1 MTFNKKAFL
10 QRQKERNK
18 HVITIHGKDGIKQIT
33 MGYIAKKIF
42 GYIILAILL
51 IVAATVAYTKYLENT
66 VMQLDAK
73 KSEIEQKYH
82 DLEKQKLALL
92 NTIDALAKNIQDKEK
107 ASLALE
113 EQLNSLGE
121 ELENTK
127 NILGISDEGFKLD
140 STIDY
145 TALSVSE
152 KEVIM
157 NFVPNGKPMHG
168 RRNSSG
174 FGWRVHPIYGRKIF
188 HRGLDISAPIG
199 TKVMATAN
207 GIVETIRYND
217 GSGYGNLIVIK
228 HNYGFKTAYAHLS
241 RMNVKVGDYVTK
253 GQVIAKS
260 GNSGQSTGPH
270 LHYEVRYLDK
280 ILNPKVFMTW
290 NDTNF
295 VDTIKKENR
304 VQWHSLIKA
313 TKATIHTVQQAL
325 LLQEQKS
332 KVK

>member
-1 MTFNKKAFL
+1 MMRIDKKAFL

-18 HVITIHGKDGIKQIT
+18 HIITIHGKDGIRQIT

-42 GYIILAILL
+42 IYLLLFLILIG
-51 IVAATVAYTKYLENT
+51 VATVGYTKYLEN
-66 VMQLDAK
+66 VVLELDNK
-73 KSEIEQKYH
+73 KSEIEARYTTLNKEH
-82 DLEKQKLALL
+82 IALL
-92 NTIDALAKNIQDKEK
+92 SKVEKLKTNSQELEIQI
-107 ASLALE
+107 S
-113 EQLNSLGE
+113 SLGE

-140 STIDY
+140 DTIDY
-145 TALSVSE
+145 SKLSIAE

-157 NFVPNGKPMHG
+157 SFVPNGKPMSG
-168 RRNSSG
+168 RRYSSG
-174 FGWRVHPIYGRKIF
+174 FGWRVHPIYKRKIF

-199 TKVMATAN
+199 TKVRATAN

-228 HNYGFKTAYAHLS
+228 HNYGFKSAYAHLNS
-241 RMNVKVGDYVTK
+241 MSVKVGDYVTK
-253 GQVIAKS
+253 GQIIARS
-260 GNSGQSTGPH
+260 GNSGRSTGPH

-280 ILNPKVFMTW
+280 ILNPKIFITW
-290 NDTNF
+290 NEKNF

-313 TKATIHTVQQAL
+313 TKTTIHTVQQAL

-332 KVK
+332 KAK

>member
-1 MTFNKKAFL
+1 MMRIDKKAFL

-18 HVITIHGKDGIKQIT
+18 HIITIHGKDGIRQIT

-42 GYIILAILL
+42 IYLLLFLILIG
-51 IVAATVAYTKYLENT
+51 VATVGYTKYLEN
-66 VMQLDAK
+66 VVLELDNK
-73 KSEIEQKYH
+73 KSEIEARYTTLNKEH
-82 DLEKQKLALL
+82 IALL
-92 NTIDALAKNIQDKEK
+92 SKVEKLKTNSQELEIQI
-107 ASLALE
+107 S
-113 EQLNSLGE
+113 SLGE

-140 STIDY
+140 DTIDY
-145 TALSVSE
+145 SKLSIAE

-157 NFVPNGKPMHG
+157 SFVPNGKPMSG
-168 RRNSSG
+168 RRYSSG
-174 FGWRVHPIYGRKIF
+174 FGWRVHPIYKRKIF

-199 TKVMATAN
+199 TKVRATAN

-228 HNYGFKTAYAHLS
+228 HNYGFKSAYAHLNS
-241 RMNVKVGDYVTK
+241 MSVKVGDYVTK
-253 GQVIAKS
+253 GQIIARS
-260 GNSGQSTGPH
+260 GNSGRSTGPH

-280 ILNPKVFMTW
+280 ILNPKIFITW
-290 NDTNF
+290 NDKNF
-295 VDTIKKENR
+295 VDTIQKENR

-313 TKATIHTVQQAL
+313 TKTTIHTVQQAL

-332 KVK
+332 KAK

>member
-1 MTFNKKAFL
+1 MKIDKKAFL
-10 QRQKERNK
+10 RRQKERNK
-18 HVITIHGKDGIKQIT
+18 HIITIHGKDGIRQIT

-42 GYIILAILL
+42 IYLLLFIILIG
-51 IVAATVAYTKYLENT
+51 VATVGYTKYLEN
-66 VMQLDAK
+66 VVLELDNK
-73 KSEIEQKYH
+73 KAEVEARYNTLNVEHK
-82 DLEKQKLALL
+82 ALL
-92 NTIDALAKNIQDKEK
+92 SKIEK
-107 ASLALE
+107 LKSNSKTL
-113 EQLNSLGE
+113 QTQISSLGE

-140 STIDY
+140 DTIDY
-145 TALSVSE
+145 SKLSIAE

-157 NFVPNGKPMHG
+157 NFVPNGKPMQG
-168 RRNSSG
+168 RRYSSG
-174 FGWRVHPIYGRKIF
+174 FGWRTHPIYGRKIF

-199 TKVMATAN
+199 TKVKATAN

-217 GSGYGNLIVIK
+217 GSGYGNLVIIK
-228 HNYGFKTAYAHLS
+228 HNYGFKSAYAHLNS
-241 RMNVKVGDYVTK
+241 MSVKVGDYVTK

-260 GNSGQSTGPH
+260 GNSGRSTGPH

-280 ILNPKVFMTW
+280 ILNPKIFITW
-290 NDTNF
+290 NEKNF

-313 TKATIHTVQQAL
+313 TKTTIHTVQQAL

>member
-1 MTFNKKAFL
+1 MKIDKKAFL
-10 QRQKERNK
+10 KRQQERNK
-18 HVITIHGKDGIKQIT
+18 HIITIHGKDGVRQIT

-42 GYIILAILL
+42 IYIVLFIILIG
-51 IVAATVAYTKYLENT
+51 ISTVAYTKYLEN
-66 VMQLDAK
+66 VVLELDNK
-73 KSEIEQKYH
+73 KSAIEQKYSM
-82 DLEKQKLALL
+82 LENEHKALL
-92 NTIDALAKNIQDKEK
+92 DKIDKLKANSQALTTQI
-107 ASLALE
+107 
-113 EQLNSLGE
+113 NSLGE

-127 NILGISDEGFKLD
+127 NILGINDKGFELD

-145 TALSVSE
+145 RQLSVSE

-157 NFVPNGKPMHG
+157 NFVPNGRPIAG
-168 RRNSSG
+168 RRHSSG

-199 TKVMATAN
+199 TKVRATAN

-228 HNYGFKTAYAHLS
+228 HNYGFKTAYAHLNS
-241 RMNVKVGDYVTK
+241 MDVKVGDYVTK
-253 GQVIAKS
+253 GQVVARS
-260 GNSGQSTGPH
+260 GNTGRSTGPH

-280 ILNPKVFMTW
+280 ILNPKIFIAW
-290 NDTNF
+290 NDKNF
-295 VDTIKKENR
+295 IETIKKENR

-332 KVK
+332 KGK